1 MDELDGDRAGQPDVG
16 RSPGG
21 LRGQQRE
28 RRANGLA
35 TVSLGRPA
43 VLVLEPEVIRDDPP
57 EICVARVARL
67 VSVLVAAEIRL
78 TLILGFCFSNAWIRT
93 WRTSVPLVV
102 IGLADHEIVP
112 VAAPVADAVA
122 PPPLLDEVLPPL
134 LQPARASAP
143 VTPTAAVSCQAL
155 RGRLPGFLRDPMCP
169 PLYVVTS

>member
-1 MDELDGDRAGQPDVG
+1 MNT
-16 RSPGG
+16 SG
-21 LRGQQRE
+21 L
-28 RRANGLA
+28 
-35 TVSLGRPA
+35 
-43 VLVLEPEVIRDDPP
+43 DDPP

-67 VSVLVAAEIRL
+67 VSVLVGAEIRL

-134 LQPARASAP
+134 LQPARASCGSFCWVRASYT
-143 VTPTAAVSCQAL
+143 VLEMA
-155 RGRLPGFLRDPMCP
+155 RLAW
-169 PLYVVTS
+169 S